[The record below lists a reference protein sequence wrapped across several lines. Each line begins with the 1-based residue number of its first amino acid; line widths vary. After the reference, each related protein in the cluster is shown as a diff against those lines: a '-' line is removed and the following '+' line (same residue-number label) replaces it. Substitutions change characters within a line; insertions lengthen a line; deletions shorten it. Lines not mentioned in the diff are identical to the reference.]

1 MSASCETDICES
13 PLDAFVNFIASL
25 VNWLASDIKH
35 FAVFMLALLIFA
47 ILVAYNR
54 GIDKGKKSAK
64 SEIKIPVKSE
74 YEVEKIEIKEK

>member
-1 MSASCETDICES
+1 MSASCETAICES
-13 PLDAFVNFIASL
+13 PLDAFANFMASL
-25 VNWLASDIKH
+25 INWLSSDIKH
-35 FAVFMLALLIFA
+35 FAVFMLALLVFA

-74 YEVEKIEIKEK
+74 YEVDKIEIKEK